1 MNPIPNLNGRSSAE
15 RIAQWAD
22 KIRDLSATGLTY
34 TDNLYDKTRYE
45 TLQQL
50 AIEMVAFAT
59 DQPVDAI
66 TPLKATLFDRMS
78 PVVTGAAAVINQT
91 GQLLLMRRADN
102 GLWVMPGGQLE
113 VGESPAA
120 GVVRETLEETGIRCV
135 PKVLS
140 GVYDSRIWDQGSVQ
154 HVYRF
159 TFLCAPI
166 SEQAEPPSHA
176 HETLEIGWFAA
187 DDFPTD
193 LHPAHLKR
201 IEDAYRIWKGD
212 GQTFFDW

>member
-1 MNPIPNLNGRSSAE
+1 MNPIPNLNDRSPAK
-15 RIAQWAD
+15 RIALWAD

-120 GVVRETLEETGIRCV
+120 GVVRETLEEPGVRCV
-135 PKVLS
+135 PKALS
-140 GVYDSRIWDQGSVQ
+140 GEGSALHSTCRYQCQYDQ
-154 HVYRF
+154 
-159 TFLCAPI
+159 
-166 SEQAEPPSHA
+166 
-176 HETLEIGWFAA
+176 
-187 DDFPTD
+187 
-193 LHPAHLKR
+193 
-201 IEDAYRIWKGD
+201 
-212 GQTFFDW
+212 